1 MISCWVD
8 PAVSSKKGAARLPR
22 LMMVLTW
29 GLFLAVL
36 FDVRLRCLFGMSS
49 GVSDMT
55 PRRMSMVCR
64 FLVTSGL
71 VMLGRFRVVA
81 CGVGMMF

>member
-1 MISCWVD
+1 
-8 PAVSSKKGAARLPR
+8 
-22 LMMVLTW
+22 
-29 GLFLAVL
+29 VL

-55 PRRMSMVCR
+55 SRRMSMVCR